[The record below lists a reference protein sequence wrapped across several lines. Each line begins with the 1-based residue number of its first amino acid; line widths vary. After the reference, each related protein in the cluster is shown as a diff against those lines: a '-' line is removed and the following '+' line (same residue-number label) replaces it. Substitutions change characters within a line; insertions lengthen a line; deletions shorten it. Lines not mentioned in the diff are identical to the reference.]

1 MRMTTVEQIEQVV
14 QMANLL
20 ERKVATGEEARQILK
35 IGVWYNSVE
44 ETLANIALPPNRKD
58 GQLGFI
64 VKDTD
69 GHLSEPAFSSCM
81 HPIPWKDLHEKITA
95 ETKAAAKKIA

>member
-14 QMANLL
+14 QMAKLL
-20 ERKVATGEEARQILK
+20 ERKVATGDEARQLLK
-35 IGVWYNSVE
+35 IGVWYNSAD

-64 VKDTD
+64 AKDTD
-69 GHLSEPAFSSCM
+69 GHLLEPSLSSCM
-81 HPIPWKDLHEKITA
+81 HPIPWTELQEKV
-95 ETKAAAKKIA
+95 KAAAKTVS